1 MTKQN
6 EIDTLLA
13 CAKTLSGDSY
23 CGPWLLDQIPFI
35 EHDMRSDILPTPTW
49 SESRRMHDSTLA
61 NAREQA
67 ANILKNAK
75 EEAEKLKAD
84 AIKYSESVRESL
96 RRDLQRAIDAV

>member
-1 MTKQN
+1 
-6 EIDTLLA
+6 
-13 CAKTLSGDSY
+13 
-23 CGPWLLDQIPFI
+23 
-35 EHDMRSDILPTPTW
+35 
-49 SESRRMHDSTLA
+49 MHDSTLA